1 MSKDAYRTHTESNA
15 QEHDVKEKQQIELL
29 LQFFTTTKN
38 YCVGIVDMVGST
50 SITMKMPMEKV
61 SLYYS
66 IFLNGLAETI
76 TSYGA
81 TVVKNV
87 GDSLLYYFPK
97 TESGETESFK
107 EVLEC
112 CSAMIQQGSKLNA
125 KLQQV
130 GLPDVKYRISCD
142 YGAVIVAKMSTSSVN
157 DIFGK
162 PVNLCAKMN
171 SLATPGGIVIGEGLY
186 EKVKSF
192 KEYVF
197 TEIKDVPLFAENGY
211 LVYSVSVK

>member
-1 MSKDAYRTHTESNA
+1 MSEDVYRTQAGGDS
-15 QEHDVKEKQQIELL
+15 QEHDAKEKQQIELL

-38 YCVGIVDMVGST
+38 YSVGIVDMVGST

-97 TESGETESFK
+97 TEYGEPESFK
-107 EVLEC
+107 EVLNC
-112 CSAMIQQGSKLNA
+112 CVAMIQKGTKLNA
-125 KLQQV
+125 KLQQL

-162 PVNLCAKMN
+162 SVNLCAKMN
-171 SLATPGGIVIGEGLY
+171 SLAQPGGIVIGEGLY

-192 KEYVF
+192 EEYVF
-197 TEIKDVPLFAENGY
+197 TEIKDMPLFAENGY
-211 LVYSVSVK
+211 RVYSVSVK